1 MGELLN
7 EMGDENKQIK
17 VFIDPNEIKECEP
30 KTKEELQKE
39 LEEKIKTFVDWKH
52 KRDVFGY

>member
-1 MGELLN
+1 MEELLN
-7 EMGDENKQIK
+7 EIGDENKQIK
-17 VFIDPNEIKECEP
+17 VFIDPNEIKEVEP

-39 LEEKIKTFVDWKH
+39 MEEKIKTFVDWKH